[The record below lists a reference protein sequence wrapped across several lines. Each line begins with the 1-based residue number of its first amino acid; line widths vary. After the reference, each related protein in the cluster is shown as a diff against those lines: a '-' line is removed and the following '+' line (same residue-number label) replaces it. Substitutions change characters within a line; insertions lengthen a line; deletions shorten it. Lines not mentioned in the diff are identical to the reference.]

1 LVRFGVFEVDLQEG
15 ELRKQGLKIKLQGQP
30 FRVLT
35 MLLERSGQVVTRDEL
50 QKQLW
55 NEDTFVDFDQ
65 GLNKAINRLR
75 EALNDSAEN
84 PRFIETLPKR
94 GYRFIAPIEQ
104 VPNAPGADPGSNP
117 ANDATAQP
125 QPQSQ
130 QTASRSGREKL
141 ALALA
146 ALFLATSV
154 SLAVIHFARAPE
166 PAQQSM
172 RSSILP
178 PPDTALLPYSF
189 HQNRSGCGCNDE
201 PPLR

>member
-1 LVRFGVFEVDLQEG
+1 
-15 ELRKQGLKIKLQGQP
+15 
-30 FRVLT
+30 

-50 QKQLW
+50 QQQLW
-55 NEDTFVDFDQ
+55 NEDTFVDFDH

-125 QPQSQ
+125 QP
-130 QTASRSGREKL
+130 
-141 ALALA
+141 
-146 ALFLATSV
+146 
-154 SLAVIHFARAPE
+154 
-166 PAQQSM
+166 
-172 RSSILP
+172 
-178 PPDTALLPYSF
+178 
-189 HQNRSGCGCNDE
+189 
-201 PPLR
+201 